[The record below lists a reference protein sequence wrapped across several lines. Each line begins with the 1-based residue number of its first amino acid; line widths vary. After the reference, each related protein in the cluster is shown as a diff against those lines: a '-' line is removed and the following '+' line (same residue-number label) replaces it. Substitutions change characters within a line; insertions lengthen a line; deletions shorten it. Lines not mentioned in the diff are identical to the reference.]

1 MHLVLHI
8 VPLIPYML
16 HLMAV
21 LLTCGLWTSTLDVC
35 YILTAIGTTSSLHT
49 SSYAPCTPPPPQ
61 GDDVKALIQD
71 ALPASLPPSIT
82 PSVKDSDGS
91 KANVAAIGLTVA
103 GASLLTN
110 EYLPSS
116 GDGSDKPVR
125 KRKCKGESM

>member
-1 MHLVLHI
+1 MHFTCVVLI
-8 VPLIPYML
+8 NVPA
-16 HLMAV
+16 HAV
-21 LLTCGLWTSTLDVC
+21 SNTPSPLLSP
-35 YILTAIGTTSSLHT
+35 S
-49 SSYAPCTPPPPQ
+49 PPSPLQ
-61 GDDVKALIQD
+61 GDDVKALLKD

-82 PSVKDSDGS
+82 PSGSDGS

-125 KRKCKGESM
+125 KRKRRGKGRACIAL